1 MKLILNEAKKNE
13 FTVIHIK
20 EAQDKIKLEEYEI
33 ISN

>member
-1 MKLILNEAKKNE
+1 MKQKKNE

-20 EAQDKIKLEEYEI
+20 ETQYKYKIKLEEYEI